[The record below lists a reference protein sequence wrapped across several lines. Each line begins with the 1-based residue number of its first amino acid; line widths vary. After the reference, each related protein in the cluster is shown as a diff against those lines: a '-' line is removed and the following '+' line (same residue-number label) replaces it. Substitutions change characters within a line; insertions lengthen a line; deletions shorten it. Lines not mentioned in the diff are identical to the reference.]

1 MDGKCTIPLGQKLEA
16 LIFWIPV
23 RTPRKKSK
31 LPRKGIF
38 EIQDLVISDNRIG
51 FACKGDIRSK
61 SNTLPFLQAF
71 PANLPSKSCCFQ
83 TCIELPG
90 GTGLESLDEIDS
102 LDFVILRRIVLRRF
116 GFCKCHDALDLK
128 AAFDPMPTLRLSYK
142 LAPID
147 G

>member
-1 MDGKCTIPLGQKLEA
+1 M
-16 LIFWIPV
+16 
-23 RTPRKKSK
+23 SK
-31 LPRKGIF
+31 LPRKRIF
-38 EIQDLVISDNRIG
+38 EIQDLVISDNRIS
-51 FACKGDIRSK
+51 FACQGDIRSK

-71 PANLPSKSCCFQ
+71 PANLPSKSCCFK

-90 GTGLESLDEIDS
+90 GAGLESLDEMDS
-102 LDFVILRRIVLRRF
+102 LAFVILRRF